1 MFDRF
6 RQADASPSRRHGG
19 LGLGLALARQIIELH
34 GGSINVKSA
43 GTDSGAEFS
52 VRLPEA
58 DALAQAASAPRSGA
72 TTITLKGITV
82 LLVDDSD
89 DGREMLEV
97 ALRGYGADVLAVE
110 STDTAIAMLTHGRF
124 APDVLVSDIGMPAS
138 DGYDLIRRVRNL
150 SPGIRHIPAI
160 AVTAY
165 ADSEDRIQ
173 ALTAGYQLHLSKP
186 VDPAFVASSISSLVA
201 AALSQ
206 PKPKPDPDDGTSR
219 R

>member
-1 MFDRF
+1 M
-6 RQADASPSRRHGG
+6 
-19 LGLGLALARQIIELH
+19 
-34 GGSINVKSA
+34 
-43 GTDSGAEFS
+43 
-52 VRLPEA
+52 
-58 DALAQAASAPRSGA
+58 
-72 TTITLKGITV
+72 
-82 LLVDDSD
+82 
-89 DGREMLEV
+89 

-150 SPGIRHIPAI
+150 SPGIRRIPAI

-186 VDPAFVASSISSLVA
+186 IDPAFVASSISSLVA

-206 PKPKPDPDDGTSR
+206 PKPKPDPDDRASR